1 MFIQILKKDLKRKK
15 GMNLILFLILVLSSI
30 FLAGGINNLLL
41 TKNAIDYFFEK
52 ANASDFYAIT
62 MGSQENE
69 NRIEEWLKEEGLV
82 EAVDKDS
89 YLLIEKED
97 NSFGSP
103 MYLCKIRQKQNL
115 IFDTKNQPVFLEP
128 GEIAI
133 SVSQAEQNDIKPG
146 DEIRFQAGDKEISL
160 QVKALVKDVLFGSP
174 FVGFN
179 AQYVSEEDFEM
190 VENAL
195 SEKEIMI
202 AGITGYGISTVDVRE
217 FERKFSNEGLPVSTA
232 MTQKELRKCYIMDM
246 LFAAILMI
254 ISICLLAVSFV
265 ILKFTITF
273 TLQEEFKEI
282 GVMKA
287 IGISS
292 FVIRGIYL
300 CKYFA
305 VSVAGALIGA
315 VFSIPF
321 SNFMMKSIEKNIYMP
336 RAQGNLLLCLSC
348 GCIIVLLVMGF
359 CYICT
364 GKIRRITVME
374 AVKSGSNGERYGKSS
389 PFFLY
394 KSGKLP
400 TLFFLAANDILSS
413 KRKYIPL
420 FISFILGVIMIIL
433 PLNAVNTLKG
443 DSIITMFGI
452 ARSDVYMVNNKEEA
466 YMKDGD
472 MSKMLADLQ
481 HMEETYAKEGIYVK
495 LYNEI
500 NYSPYVSSETNKDK
514 RMILSLQA
522 KNFHT
527 ENYRYLEGE
536 PPKLSNELAMTAMLA
551 EELNVTIGDTVYL
564 QFAKE
569 KIPYILTATFESFNN
584 LGYSIRLSETAE
596 TDLKYASGFY
606 GIQGYFR
613 EGTDVEAAISKMKEI
628 TPDYEIKNTREKIAA
643 SMGAVIERVGEIKL
657 LTVSVVI
664 MINSLVTI
672 LLCRTFLERDKGEI
686 ALLKSI
692 GFSNGFLRAWQ
703 SMRIGMIQLVS
714 VFLGILCSYLLN
726 DLMIQYS
733 FGIMGVRQ
741 VELSIVPMEVYVGYP
756 LLLLAGVLASA
767 YFAASGVKKFSIR
780 KINDME

>member
-15 GMNLILFLILVLSSI
+15 GMNLILFLLLILSSI

-41 TKNAIDYFFEK
+41 TMNAIDYFFEK
-52 ANASDFYAIT
+52 SNVSDFYAMTI
-62 MGSQENE
+62 GQEENE
-69 NRIEEWLKEEGLV
+69 NRIEEWLKTEELTGAV
-82 EAVDKDS
+82 EKYS

-103 MYLCKIRQKQNL
+103 LYLCKIRKKQNL

-133 SVSQAEQNDIKPG
+133 SVSQAEKNGIKSGDTIRFRVG
-146 DEIRFQAGDKEISL
+146 DEEISL

-174 FVGFN
+174 FMGFD
-179 AQYVSEEDFEM
+179 AQYVSDEDFEM

-195 SEKEIMI
+195 LEKDGI
-202 AGITGYGISTVDVRE
+202 ITGYGISTVDVQK
-217 FERKFSNEGLPVSTA
+217 FEQKFLNEGLPVNTTT
-232 MTQKELRKCYIMDM
+232 TQKVLRKCYIMDM

-265 ILKFTITF
+265 ILRFTITF

-287 IGISS
+287 MGINS
-292 FVIRGIYL
+292 FTIRGIYL

-305 VSVAGALIGA
+305 ISVAGALLGA

-321 SNFMMKSIEKNIYMP
+321 SDFMMKSIEKNMYMP
-336 RAQGNLLLCLSC
+336 KAQGNILLCLAC
-348 GCIIVLLVMGF
+348 GGILVLLVMVF
-359 CYICT
+359 CYLCT
-364 GKIRRITVME
+364 GKIKRLTVME
-374 AVKSGSNGERYGKSS
+374 AIKSGSNGERYAKSS
-389 PFFLY
+389 PLSLY
-394 KSGKLP
+394 KSGKLSA
-400 TLFFLAANDILSS
+400 LFFLAANDILSS

-420 FISFILGVIMIIL
+420 FISFILGVVMIIL

-452 ARSDVYMVNNKEEA
+452 ARSDVYIVTYKEEA

-472 MSKMLADLQ
+472 INKMLADLE
-481 HMEETYAKEGIYVK
+481 HMEETYAREGIHVE

-500 NYSPYVSSETNKDK
+500 NYSPYVSSETHKDK
-514 RMILSLQA
+514 RSILSLQA
-522 KNFHT
+522 KSFNT
-527 ENYRYLEGE
+527 ENYHYLEGE
-536 PPKLSNELAMTAMLA
+536 APKLSNELAMTAMLA
-551 EELNVTIGDTVYL
+551 EELNVKIGDTVYL
-564 QFAKE
+564 QFAEE
-569 KIPYILTATFESFNN
+569 KIPYTLTATFEGFNN
-584 LGYSIRLSETAE
+584 LGYSIRLSEAAE
-596 TDLKYASGFY
+596 TDLKYAIGFY
-606 GIQGYFR
+606 GIQGNFQK
-613 EGTDVEAAISKMKEI
+613 GTDVEAAISKMKEI
-628 TPDYEIKNTREKIAA
+628 TPDYEIRNTREKIVA
-643 SMGAVIERVGEIKL
+643 SLGAVIERVDEIKL
-657 LTVSVVI
+657 LTVAVVLI
-664 MINSLVTI
+664 INCLVTI

-703 SMRIGMIQLVS
+703 SVRIGMIQFVS

-726 DLMIQYS
+726 DVMIQYS
-733 FGIMGVRQ
+733 FGIMGARQ
-741 VELSIVPMEVYVGYP
+741 IELNILPMEVYVGYP
-756 LLLLAGVLASA
+756 LLLLAGVSAAA
-767 YFAASGVKKFSIR
+767 YFAASGVKKFSIQ

>member
-15 GMNLILFLILVLSSI
+15 GMNLILFLLLILSSI

-41 TKNAIDYFFEK
+41 TMNAIDYFFEK
-52 ANASDFYAIT
+52 ANVSDFYAMT
-62 MGSQENE
+62 MGAEENE

-82 EAVDKDS
+82 EAVDEDS

-115 IFDTKNQPVFLEP
+115 IFDTKNQPVFLEQ

-133 SVSQAEQNDIKPG
+133 SVSQAEQNGIKPG
-146 DEIRFQAGDKEISL
+146 DKIRFQVGDKEISL
-160 QVKALVKDVLFGSP
+160 QVKVIVKDVLFGSP

-179 AQYVSEEDFEM
+179 AQYVSDRDFAM

-195 SEKEIMI
+195 LEEESI
-202 AGITGYGISTVDVRE
+202 ITGYGISTLDVLE
-217 FERKFSNEGLPVSTA
+217 FEQKFSNEGFPVNTT

-246 LFAAILMI
+246 LFAAFLMI

-265 ILKFTITF
+265 IFKFTITF
-273 TLQEEFKEI
+273 TLQEEIKES

-292 FVIRGIYL
+292 FAIRGIYL

-305 VSVAGALIGA
+305 VSVAGALLGA

-321 SNFMMKSIEKNIYMP
+321 SNFMMKSIEKNMYMP

-348 GCIIVLLVMGF
+348 GCIIVFLVMGF

-364 GKIRRITVME
+364 GKIRRLTVME

-389 PFFLY
+389 PLSLY

-466 YMKDGD
+466 YIKDGD
-472 MSKMLADLQ
+472 MSKMLADLR

-500 NYSPYVSSETNKDK
+500 NYFPYVSSETNKDK
-514 RMILSLQA
+514 RSILSLQA

-536 PPKLSNELAMTAMLA
+536 PPKLSNELAMTTMLA

-596 TDLKYASGFY
+596 TDLKYAAGFY
-606 GIQGYFR
+606 GIQGHFR
-613 EGTDVEAAISKMKEI
+613 EGTDVEAAISKMKKI

-643 SMGAVIERVGEIKL
+643 QLGTVIERVGEIKL

-714 VFLGILCSYLLN
+714 VFFGILCSYLLN
-726 DLMIQYS
+726 DLMIQYT
-733 FGIMGVRQ
+733 FGIMGARQ
-741 VELSIVPMEVYVGYP
+741 VELSIEPMEVYVGYP

-767 YFAASGVKKFSIR
+767 YFAASGVKKFSVR

>member
-15 GMNLILFLILVLSSI
+15 GMNLILFLLLILSSI

-41 TKNAIDYFFEK
+41 TMNAIDYFFEK
-52 ANASDFYAIT
+52 ANVSDFYAMT
-62 MGSQENE
+62 MGAEENE

-82 EAVDKDS
+82 EAVDEDS

-115 IFDTKNQPVFLEP
+115 IFDTKNQPVFLEQ

-133 SVSQAEQNDIKPG
+133 SVSQAEQNGIKPG
-146 DEIRFQAGDKEISL
+146 DKIRFQVGDKEISL
-160 QVKALVKDVLFGSP
+160 QVKVIVKDVLFGSP

-179 AQYVSEEDFEM
+179 AQYVSDRDFAM

-195 SEKEIMI
+195 LEEESI
-202 AGITGYGISTVDVRE
+202 ITGYGISTLDVLE
-217 FERKFSNEGLPVSTA
+217 FEQKFSNEGFPVNTT

-246 LFAAILMI
+246 LFAAFLMI

-292 FVIRGIYL
+292 FAIRGIYL

-305 VSVAGALIGA
+305 VSVAGALLGA

-321 SNFMMKSIEKNIYMP
+321 SNFMMKSIEKNMYMP

-348 GCIIVLLVMGF
+348 GCIIVFLVMGF

-364 GKIRRITVME
+364 GKIRRLTVME

-389 PFFLY
+389 PLSLY

-466 YMKDGD
+466 YIKDGD
-472 MSKMLADLQ
+472 MSKMLADLR

-500 NYSPYVSSETNKDK
+500 NYFPYVSSETNKDK
-514 RMILSLQA
+514 RSILSLQA

-536 PPKLSNELAMTAMLA
+536 PPKLSNELAMTTMLA

-596 TDLKYASGFY
+596 TDLKYAAGFY
-606 GIQGYFR
+606 GIQGHFR
-613 EGTDVEAAISKMKEI
+613 EGTDVEAAISKMKKI

-643 SMGAVIERVGEIKL
+643 QLGTVIERVGEIKL

-726 DLMIQYS
+726 DLMIQYT
-733 FGIMGVRQ
+733 FGIMGARQ
-741 VELSIVPMEVYVGYP
+741 VELSIEPMEVYVGYP

-767 YFAASGVKKFSIR
+767 YFAASGVKKFSVR

>member
-15 GMNLILFLILVLSSI
+15 GMNLILFLLLILSSI

-41 TKNAIDYFFEK
+41 TMNAIDYFFEK
-52 ANASDFYAIT
+52 ANVSDFYAMT
-62 MGSQENE
+62 MGAEENE

-82 EAVDKDS
+82 EAVDEDS

-115 IFDTKNQPVFLEP
+115 IFDTKNQPVFLEQ

-133 SVSQAEQNDIKPG
+133 SVSQAEQNGIKPG
-146 DEIRFQAGDKEISL
+146 DKIRFQVGDKEISL
-160 QVKALVKDVLFGSP
+160 QVKVIVKDVLFGSP

-179 AQYVSEEDFEM
+179 AQYVSDRDFAM

-195 SEKEIMI
+195 LEEESI
-202 AGITGYGISTVDVRE
+202 ITGYGISTLDVLE
-217 FERKFSNEGLPVSTA
+217 FEQKFSNEGFPVNTT

-246 LFAAILMI
+246 LFAAFLMI

-292 FVIRGIYL
+292 FAIRGIYL

-305 VSVAGALIGA
+305 VSVAGALLGA

-321 SNFMMKSIEKNIYMP
+321 SNFMMKSIEKNMYMP

-348 GCIIVLLVMGF
+348 GCIIVFLVMGF

-364 GKIRRITVME
+364 GKIRRLTVME

-389 PFFLY
+389 PLSLY

-466 YMKDGD
+466 YLKDGD
-472 MSKMLADLQ
+472 MSKMLADLR

-500 NYSPYVSSETNKDK
+500 NYFPYVSSETNKDK
-514 RMILSLQA
+514 RSILSLQA
-522 KNFHT
+522 MNFHT

-536 PPKLSNELAMTAMLA
+536 PPKLSNELAMTTMLA

-596 TDLKYASGFY
+596 TDLKYAAGFY
-606 GIQGYFR
+606 GIQGHFR
-613 EGTDVEAAISKMKEI
+613 EGTDVEAAISKMKKI

-643 SMGAVIERVGEIKL
+643 QLGTVIERVGEIKL

-726 DLMIQYS
+726 DLMIQYT
-733 FGIMGVRQ
+733 FGIMGARQ
-741 VELSIVPMEVYVGYP
+741 VELSIEPMEVYVGYP

-767 YFAASGVKKFSIR
+767 YFAASGVKKFSVR